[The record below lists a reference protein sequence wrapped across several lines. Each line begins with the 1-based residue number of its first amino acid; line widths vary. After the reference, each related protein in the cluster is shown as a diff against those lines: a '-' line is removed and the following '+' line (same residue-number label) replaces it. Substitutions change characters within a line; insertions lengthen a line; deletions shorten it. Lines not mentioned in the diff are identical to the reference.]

1 MMMLLAFTTVTQ
13 AFQTEAYD
21 FCPDQPVADQCG
33 CMAFGKV
40 CELPVMHK
48 MYCTAEGALAQL
60 PWSTEIT
67 YAPVYNKTEEE
78 QRLGETND
86 EAVDPAV
93 CDCDFLKLMSYCAN
107 SVCGEV
113 NILWRDRC
121 MTRAAQIPG
130 TCDVDC
136 NTAGVASV
144 AFAFL
149 ALISIL

>member
-1 MMMLLAFTTVTQ
+1 
-13 AFQTEAYD
+13 
-21 FCPDQPVADQCG
+21 
-33 CMAFGKV
+33 MAFGKV
-40 CELPVMHK
+40 CEIPVMHK
-48 MYCTAEGALAQL
+48 NVLHGRRRLG
-60 PWSTEIT
+60 STPCGPLKLHMPQYT
-67 YAPVYNKTEEE
+67 NKTEDE
-78 QRLGETND
+78 QRLGEKSD